1 MKRWR
6 AATLLVAT
14 GVVAGCIEAPPSP
27 DEQIECRTSADC
39 NTGAGEICDEGVC
52 WGNPPATMYAAVMG
66 PSSEYNSIA
75 ATTEV
80 PLVSFQADGWF
91 GDGSTGALTLV
102 DAMRVSGQVKAICPQ
117 QLETCS
123 GYLVVPG
130 TIKWIRPSDI
140 PGLPDL
146 SVASTM
152 AGIMGNTSSG
162 GFEVFLPRPTESTT
176 YLVVFTPSQSPL
188 GAGLPSPANLLP
200 PFRATVTV
208 TPADAGGLVR
218 DFLLPSGVRTI
229 SGRIS
234 QAGTT
239 ALGGWRVHAEAGDG
253 TVQGAMVLAS
263 SIDVTTSSGDFNL
276 VLTDGPSLVD
286 LVFVPGNVPGAEV
299 NEPPRVR
306 LRDHVVGSTL
316 STLALPKLE
325 RIIAAPVT
333 VEGTD
338 GSGGPVDVSGAI
350 VVGRLDQLIG
360 SVYLQHQATTTTA
373 NNGLGSLQILLGTA
387 NLPLHYELDVLP
399 GPLSEMASVYGLD
412 IFVGDTV
419 PTPVVRLPRGQ
430 PIVGTVIDEH
440 GFGVPGAT
448 VTAAVS
454 GPSLCA
460 LSSED
465 LRVARGLAPVQSTTN
480 GNGEFTMF
488 VDPDFAGTP
497 LTYDI
502 AVEPAA
508 GTWAPRWTFLD
519 QMPSDEHRSLWLPEA
534 AHVRGR
540 VLAPSSE
547 IAPDTL
553 VTLHELTDK
562 PAPCPQVS
570 YGTAGLSFRQ
580 AVGTSDEQGIVRLI
594 LPRVPAQ

>member
-1 MKRWR
+1 MKLYL
-6 AATLLVAT
+6 ASLMLVA
-14 GVVAGCIEAPPSP
+14 ACIEAPVPP
-27 DEQIECRTSADC
+27 DDPVECRSDAEC
-39 NTGAGEICDEGVC
+39 NTGAGEVCDEGVC

-75 ATTEV
+75 AITEV

-102 DAMRVSGQVKAICPQ
+102 DAMRVSGQVKAPCPQ
-117 QLETCS
+117 QLDACS

-130 TIKWIRPSDI
+130 TIKWFRPSEI
-140 PGLPDL
+140 PGVPDV

-152 AGIMGNTSSG
+152 AGIQGNGSSG
-162 GFEVFLPRPTESTT
+162 GFEVFLPRPNKLTT
-176 YLVVFTPSQSPL
+176 YTVVFTPSLSPL
-188 GAGLPSPANLLP
+188 GAGLPSAANLLP
-200 PFRATVTV
+200 PFRASVTV
-208 TPADAGGLVR
+208 SPGDAGGLVR
-218 DFLLPSGVRTI
+218 DFMLPTNVRTI

-234 QAGTT
+234 QVGTS

-263 SIDVTTSSGDFNL
+263 NIDITTAQGDFSL
-276 VLTDGPSLVD
+276 VLADGPSLVD
-286 LVFVPGNVPGAEV
+286 LVFVPGNVTGAEE

-306 LRDHVVGSTL
+306 LRDHVVTSPL
-316 STLALPKLE
+316 STVALPKLE
-325 RIIAAPVT
+325 RIIAAPVV

-338 GSGGPVDVSGAI
+338 GSGGNTDVSGAI

-360 SVYLQHQATTTTA
+360 TVYLQHQATTTTA

-412 IFVGDTV
+412 IYVGDTV
-419 PTPVVRLPRGQ
+419 PAPVVRLPRGQ

-454 GPSLCA
+454 GASLCA
-460 LSSED
+460 LSSDD

-480 GNGEFTMF
+480 ANGEFTMF

-508 GTWAPRWTFLD
+508 GTWVPRWTFLD
-519 QMPSDEHRSLWLPEA
+519 QTPSDEHRSLWLPEA

-547 IAPDTL
+547 IAPDTQ

-562 PAPCPQVS
+562 PAPCPQVA
-570 YGTAGLSFRQ
+570 YGPAGLSLRQ
-580 AVGTSDEQGIVRLI
+580 AVGSSDDDGVVRLI